1 MIEHGQQVKYAYK
14 CETRIG
20 YFKFM
25 GNNSRGEAKFAFVG
39 TKTDDVI
46 TTIHVE
52 SGNDF
57 WKMLNGNKNDK
68 TILVK

>member
-1 MIEHGQQVKYAYK
+1 
-14 CETRIG
+14 
-20 YFKFM
+20 M